1 MEEDRINKALE
12 LHKQGFN
19 CAQSVFVAYSDLYN
33 LDRDI
38 ALRLST
44 SFGGGIGGMRHV
56 CGAVSGMAMLAGLE
70 NGTCTPHDKDGKK
83 QNYDTVKLLAEE
95 FEKEHGSII
104 CKQLLGLDDCPT
116 VIKKKPCDEY
126 IRYCAQLIEDKLLN
140 KDEKK

>member
-1 MEEDRINKALE
+1 MQEDRINKALE

-33 LDRDI
+33 LDKDI

-56 CGAVSGMAMLAGLE
+56 CGAVAGMAMIAGLE
-70 NGTCTPHDKDGKK
+70 TGTYTPHDKEGKK
-83 QNYDTVKLLAEE
+83 QNYDVVKFLAGE

-104 CKQLLGLDDCPT
+104 CKQLLGLEECPT
-116 VIKKKPCDEY
+116 VTKKKPCDEY
-126 IRYCAQLIEDKLLN
+126 IRYCAQLIEEKLLN
-140 KDEKK
+140 KEII